1 METAGMAESKAWG
14 PVPVRQPMARAEVP
28 ALRPSRVALF
38 FALHAPLAVAVYMVT
53 PLGVA
58 HALGAFALGARWA
71 LSRQQPVWVACAAGY
86 ITGAEVL
93 WRMAEAPVPW
103 EFGKYAVASLLLLW
117 LVRFR
122 RLAGGMP
129 MLYLALLLPSVALT
143 ATDAGPV
150 TALVAIRTTLSGPFT
165 LACAA
170 LFFTQVR
177 LSRPELHR
185 ILLTTVAPALGVAC
199 TTLFLTVTAEELSF
213 TDESN
218 FQTSG
223 GFGPNQVSAALS
235 CGAVLALAAA
245 LDRGLHRSVRL
256 MAFAAMALCITQS
269 AMTFSRGG
277 LYNLVGALVL
287 SSPLLLLDRGSCK
300 RLLGLAAA
308 TVLLAALIVLPRL
321 SALTGGALE
330 RRFQDTGVTRRDD
343 IAKAQWQLFRENP
356 LFGVGLGRTAAYVGN
371 ASHTEPIRLVAEHG
385 LLGVIALLVLAAMA
399 LQSIW
404 RQRTA
409 LDKGLVILL
418 LAWSGL
424 FTLNVAM
431 RLAAASFV
439 FGLGCTRLPPPRRK
453 RPRPPVPPPAAPA
466 DPMAPADP
474 PTPPGSDPPQ

>member
-150 TALVAIRTTLSGPFT
+150 TALVAIRTTLWPVH

-170 LFFTQVR
+170 LFTR
-177 LSRPELHR
+177 CGCRGPSCCIL
-185 ILLTTVAPALGVAC
+185 LLTTARHWEWLAPPSSPAMA
-199 TTLFLTVTAEELSF
+199 AETQNRRQSGLR
-213 TDESN
+213 
-218 FQTSG
+218 SG
-223 GFGPNQVSAALS
+223 GLGPT
-235 CGAVLALAAA
+235 
-245 LDRGLHRSVRL
+245 RSR
-256 MAFAAMALCITQS
+256 S
-269 AMTFSRGG
+269 
-277 LYNLVGALVL
+277 
-287 SSPLLLLDRGSCK
+287 
-300 RLLGLAAA
+300 
-308 TVLLAALIVLPRL
+308 
-321 SALTGGALE
+321 
-330 RRFQDTGVTRRDD
+330 
-343 IAKAQWQLFRENP
+343 
-356 LFGVGLGRTAAYVGN
+356 
-371 ASHTEPIRLVAEHG
+371 
-385 LLGVIALLVLAAMA
+385 
-399 LQSIW
+399 
-404 RQRTA
+404 
-409 LDKGLVILL
+409 
-418 LAWSGL
+418 
-424 FTLNVAM
+424 
-431 RLAAASFV
+431 
-439 FGLGCTRLPPPRRK
+439 
-453 RPRPPVPPPAAPA
+453 
-466 DPMAPADP
+466 
-474 PTPPGSDPPQ
+474 